1 MDVLGRCNHP
11 RENDE
16 PVLRPRSFARR
27 CMRLSL
33 AIAAAAGL
41 AGCGAAAQRTAVFS
55 DTLARPIDEAP
66 ARENALAVSQ
76 DAVSL
81 DPTPSP
87 PSLASYY
94 AAAGSLDLRATGE
107 DLFTPSSLD
116 ASLVAPPPAV
126 AREQEWRTPKWTHMM
141 AEATLLFGVQEF
153 FYWTIMKPEN
163 VVDFDYGI
171 NGRSARARFVT
182 FEAWRLD
189 NNMYDTN
196 ALRHPAQGMAN
207 YLFARSNYLSVP
219 SSYLF
224 SIALSTAWEI
234 AGEYRE
240 LVSVND
246 IVMTPATAMPI
257 AESFAQMS
265 AFFGLYDWMD
275 RARPHWM
282 RNLGAVWLE
291 GPIWHDF
298 RLGLEGGFRA
308 GASGAA
314 PSSRLAL
321 DTEIIRIPGYGLP
334 GTGDHLMING
344 NFSQIVLRTGFDE
357 GGLNDLLFFT
367 RAALLTFYY
376 KSITPDASRGY
387 DIILGV
393 SSAFEYSKHWLGPD
407 HDTRWTRDQAAIA
420 HLLGPTIDGR
430 ARHGKL
436 ELRAVID
443 LYGDFAMVRNYA
455 LTELQ
460 AAEGDENMK
469 SSVVRERYHY
479 ALGMSGMARV
489 MARYDRLEAGLQAQ
503 TDVFDSIEGLDRN
516 QAQLMTD
523 YNLRDSRKITRMWL
537 SYELPVRYGS
547 TNTRLGIS
555 FTERKREGTAGD
567 YSDSTRE
574 HELLGGMLLA
584 F

>member
-1 MDVLGRCNHP
+1 MDVLGLGNRH
-11 RENDE
+11 RHE
-16 PVLRPRSFARR
+16 PVLRPRTSARP
-27 CMRLSL
+27 CVLPL
-33 AIAAAAGL
+33 AIAAAALLAGL
-41 AGCGAAAQRTAVFS
+41 AGCGAAAPRAAVLS
-55 DTLARPIDEAP
+55 DTLARSIEATP
-66 ARENALAVSQ
+66 PPEEALAVSL
-76 DAVSL
+76 DAGRI
-81 DPTPSP
+81 DPVPAL
-87 PSLASYY
+87 PSLLGAT
-94 AAAGSLDLRATGE
+94 GSLDLRSIGE
-107 DLFTPSSLD
+107 EPFTSSSPD
-116 ASLVAPPPAV
+116 ASLLAPAPAV
-126 AREQEWRTPKWTHMM
+126 SREQEWRTPKWTHMM
-141 AEATLLFGVQEF
+141 AEAALLFGAQEF

-171 NGRSARARFVT
+171 NLRSARDRFVT
-182 FEAWRLD
+182 FDAWRLD

-224 SIALSTAWEI
+224 SIGLSTAWEI

-257 AESFAQMS
+257 AEAFAQMS

-275 RARPHWM
+275 RARPRWM

-298 RLGLEGGFRA
+298 RFGLEGGVRA
-308 GASGAA
+308 SASGTA

-321 DTEIIRIPGYGLP
+321 DTEIIRIPGYGQP
-334 GTGDHLMING
+334 GTGEHLMMNG
-344 NFSQIVLRTGFDE
+344 NFSQLALRTGFDE
-357 GGLNDLLFFT
+357 GGLNDLLFFA

-376 KSITPDASRGY
+376 KKITPDASRGY

-393 SSAFEYSKHWLGPD
+393 SSAFEYSKHWLAPA
-407 HDTRWTRDQAAIA
+407 HDTRGTRDQAAIA

-430 ARHGKL
+430 LRHGEL

-455 LTELQ
+455 LAEFE

-469 SSVVRERYHY
+469 STVLREKYHY
-479 ALGMSGMARV
+479 ALGVSGMARV
-489 MARYDRLEAGLQAQ
+489 MARYDRLDAGLQVQ
-503 TDVFDSIEGLDRN
+503 TDVFDSIEGLDRH
-516 QAQLMTD
+516 QAQIMTD
-523 YNLRDSRKITRMWL
+523 YNLRDSRKITRLWL
-537 SYELPVRYGS
+537 SYELPVSYGDTS
-547 TNTRLGIS
+547 ARLGITL
-555 FTERKREGTAGD
+555 TERKREGTAAE

-574 HELLGGMLLA
+574 HELLGGMSLA